1 MGILGNYLPNW
12 LPEDPNQNAAARQGL
27 LAFGAGLLG
36 GRGDLGGILGDGL
49 MAGTQTYNGALAQQ
63 QQAALQKA
71 QQQRW
76 EMENKQ
82 TQAALAKPAR
92 IGSIFSGGQPPGV
105 TTPAA
110 GSNTPAPMPP
120 RRPPALDSSLDGYTP
135 SVMSLANVPKIGD
148 PPRAAGAASTVEP
161 TTVSAGSPVSL
172 EAFYRQK
179 AHDFWAAGDADM
191 AKEFMGYAE
200 NQKRKISKRET
211 LIGKDNKP
219 VSVLTYEDGEEAAS
233 AYGALPE
240 NQVVDMGGTQQ
251 IIDKNLPQDGK
262 QFKKTATP
270 GEVLRAQQDERESL
284 RREKRLRDAAV
295 PTVDGLLPDETIEV
309 MVDQYLAGDTSVMQ
323 NLGRGAQGAQNIVR
337 LRNAIAQRTKAEGKT
352 GRDLAAGNADYFGVK
367 AGQRSAGTRIANV
380 EMASYEAESLIPLA
394 RDASAAV
401 SRSGLLPFGKGQV
414 MFNEQ
419 TNDPAMRQFAAAN
432 NALVNVY
439 SRAISPSGVPTVAD
453 KEHARE
459 MIATAMDDKSYQAV
473 LNQMQKE
480 ITAARQAPQQVR
492 RAFNDAVT
500 GKGDH
505 GPIKDVKDLPKKA
518 AQQTYA
524 DPAKEQRYQEWKR
537 SQGK

>member
-1 MGILGNYLPNW
+1 MWENVKGMLALPD
-12 LPEDPNQNAAARQGL
+12 DPGQRSAAKQGL
-27 LAFGAGLLG
+27 LAAGAAMMSGNGNFIGMLGQGLGAGSN
-36 GRGDLGGILGDGL
+36 
-49 MAGTQTYNGALAQQ
+49 TYQGALAQQ
-63 QQAALQKA
+63 QQAALQRA

-76 EMENKQ
+76 ELENKQ
-82 TQAALAKPAR
+82 TQAALVKPGLIASALSGIR
-92 IGSIFSGGQPPGV
+92 DPASQGSIASSSAPTENAVAPPP
-105 TTPAA
+105 T
-110 GSNTPAPMPP
+110 P
-120 RRPPALDSSLDGYTP
+120 RRAPPLDASLEGNTVRSFADLPRVDQSPTP
-135 SVMSLANVPKIGD
+135 QPTATLPS
-148 PPRAAGAASTVEP
+148 AASPEY
-161 TTVSAGSPVSL
+161 L
-172 EAFYRQK
+172 FNYYRQR
-179 AHDFWAAGDADM
+179 GDALVSIDPDA
-191 AKEFMGYAE
+191 AKMQYDLAE
-200 NQKRKISKRET
+200 KQKQRLMKRET
-211 LIGKDNKP
+211 LIRNGKP
-219 VSVLTYEDGEEAAS
+219 VSVLTYEDGREVDS
-233 AYGALPE
+233 TYDALPS
-240 NQVVDMGGTQQ
+240 NRVVDMGGTQMV
-251 IIDKNLPQDGK
+251 IDENIPQDGK

-270 GEVLRAQQDERESL
+270 GEVLRAAQDERESL
-284 RREKRLRDAAV
+284 RREKRLREGAV

-367 AGQRSAGTRIANV
+367 AGHRSAGTRIANV

-419 TNDPAMRQFAAAN
+419 TNSPEMRQFAAAN

-480 ITAARQAPQQVR
+480 ITAARRAPQQVR

-505 GPIKDVKDLPKKA
+505 GTIKDWKDLPKKTA
-518 AQQTYA
+518 PATQAYA
-524 DPAKEQRYQEWKR
+524 DAEKERRYQEWKR